1 MFFLKIVIGM
11 YVCLCLVPRVIN
23 SGHYTHSAFVHLKPA
38 VVVNQWLVVDWWI
51 TFSLSVLVN
60 NG

>member
-1 MFFLKIVIGM
+1 M